1 MASLTGNKIKDTYT
15 SLLKVGDNSTI
26 DGSAQALTDG
36 AGNALGLTLTNTGII
51 VSTNKGTLIGTSS
64 TGEVSSTMIA
74 DNAVTATQFNISGN
88 GTSGQLIQ
96 SDGDGSFSYT
106 AASTGDITG
115 VTAGT
120 GLSGGGTSGAVTVS
134 LGAST
139 TNSFTMGGNGS
150 SGGVT
155 VNDGSI
161 QVRTGTGNVAEMRM
175 YCESSNAHFQTIKAA
190 PHSSAS
196 SAVLT
201 LPTATGTFVAT
212 GDSGSVASGMI
223 AADSISYEKVDDEF
237 TTVDALSAGATVAV
251 DFDAAQVFT
260 LTPNANTT
268 FNVTNP
274 KIGIT
279 KTLIVTGSGGSYTA
293 DTWQV
298 GGGSGTFNKIAGTYD
313 DTGSKKNLYQI
324 TCVSATE
331 FWYSISQIAT

>member
-106 AASTGDITG
+106 AASSGDITG

-139 TNSFTMGGNGS
+139 TNAFTMGGNGS

-155 VNDGSI
+155 VNDGDV
-161 QVRTGTGNVAEMRM
+161 QVRTGTGNVAKIKM
-175 YCESSNAHFQTIKAA
+175 YCESSNAHFQTIQAA
-190 PHSSAS
+190 PHSAAS

-201 LPTATGTFVAT
+201 LPTATGTLVAT
-212 GDSGSVASGMI
+212 GDTGSVAAGMI
-223 AADSISYEKVDDEF
+223 AADSVGYSKLGAEF
-237 TTVDALSAGATVAV
+237 TTIVALGSGTEVNWANG
-251 DFDAAQVFT
+251 QVFT
-260 LTPNANTT
+260 KTLGANTT
-268 FNVTNP
+268 LTFTGVQTGMQINLVISGNYSLTLPTSVKEITANYAGADGEQLISIVSTNGNTEQFAT
-274 KIGIT
+274 I
-279 KTLIVTGSGGSYTA
+279 
-293 DTWQV
+293 
-298 GGGSGTFNKIAGTYD
+298 NK
-313 DTGSKKNLYQI
+313 
-324 TCVSATE
+324 VV
-331 FWYSISQIAT
+331 